1 MYLTYRWTMSNERQF
16 SFNRVTLYLIYLFA
30 LLPLQGVGDV
40 IRIPNSVA
48 SDALPLVDID
58 IEGMGFAPVEQHQPL
73 WLTVCVVVY
82 LSGVVCTTLR
92 FLFGL
97 VKIAGIIRK
106 GKVAA
111 HVGNFTII
119 VSPDEKIAPFSCV
132 KYIVVSETDYSA
144 DDGSVIT
151 HELTHLRARHWV
163 DLVLSNLVAILQW
176 YNPAAWL
183 MIEEFKT
190 IHEYQADDS
199 VIRSGIDI
207 KNYQYML
214 IEKAVGERLPSPAN
228 SLNHSKLKKRITMM
242 YKSKPRALRRVASL
256 ATIPALFAGIALV
269 NSPAVAS
276 VLSDADNASLFS
288 KAIASEDVAERPAV
302 SDGKVTNY
310 LTDKETIVAEDH
322 DSPLLASAESKPE
335 MAAPSAPS
343 APDKPAQ
350 PASTQEKK
358 KDEVYVAV
366 EQMAEFPGGQSELMK
381 FLFMNVRYPEN
392 EKKNKVQ
399 GRVIVKFVIS
409 KDGKVTD
416 PQVIRGVDPA
426 LDAEAIR
433 LVKAMPDWIPGKIDG
448 KPVDSYFNLP
458 ITFKIQEDVPAD
470 SISVKN

>member
-1 MYLTYRWTMSNERQF
+1 
-16 SFNRVTLYLIYLFA
+16 
-30 LLPLQGVGDV
+30 
-40 IRIPNSVA
+40 
-48 SDALPLVDID
+48 
-58 IEGMGFAPVEQHQPL
+58 
-73 WLTVCVVVY
+73 
-82 LSGVVCTTLR
+82 
-92 FLFGL
+92 
-97 VKIAGIIRK
+97 
-106 GKVAA
+106 
-111 HVGNFTII
+111 
-119 VSPDEKIAPFSCV
+119 
-132 KYIVVSETDYSA
+132 
-144 DDGSVIT
+144 
-151 HELTHLRARHWV
+151 
-163 DLVLSNLVAILQW
+163 
-176 YNPAAWL
+176 
-183 MIEEFKT
+183 
-190 IHEYQADDS
+190 
-199 VIRSGIDI
+199 
-207 KNYQYML
+207 
-214 IEKAVGERLPSPAN
+214 
-228 SLNHSKLKKRITMM
+228 MM